1 MAIQD
6 AKKRAAEIAEEVG
19 VRLGSI
25 LSIQDENAGSVR
37 FDQRA
42 RPMSGM
48 VAASANVPIE
58 AGNVSA
64 SSAVTLI
71 YAIEG

>member
-1 MAIQD
+1 
-6 AKKRAAEIAEEVG
+6 
-19 VRLGSI
+19 
-25 LSIQDENAGSVR
+25 
-37 FDQRA
+37 
-42 RPMSGM
+42 MSGHI
-48 VAASANVPIE
+48 AASANVPIE